1 MKTCPKCGTKYQDYA
16 IMCEEDW
23 TPLTDAYLND
33 PPPNLEIANHI
44 PKSLLIVSYLF
55 LIQSIL
61 YFISVALLMA
71 IIFLSMFTQP
81 VQLAFVLAL
90 FYGLGAIVTVL
101 LGILFLKISRGLR
114 RGSSGWR
121 TCALVY
127 LWLCLI
133 LVIFGTINYFFPI
146 IPRTHSTTTS
156 NWVEGSL
163 VFLISALSIYILTRR
178 KIKDFFIR

>member
-33 PPPNLEIANHI
+33 PPQPLETASKI
-44 PKSLLIVSYLF
+44 PKSLLIVTYLF
-55 LIQSIL
+55 FIQSSL
-61 YFISVALLMA
+61 YFLGAALLMI

-81 VQLAFVLAL
+81 VQLAFVLAV
-90 FYGLGAIVTVL
+90 FYGFGAFATML
-101 LGILFLKISRGLR
+101 LGILFLKVSRGLR

-133 LVIFGTINYFFPI
+133 LLTFGIANYFFPI
-146 IPRTHSTTTS
+146 LPRHHSVTTD
-156 NWVEGSL
+156 NWLESGL
-163 VFLISALSIYILTRR
+163 VFLISTGSIYVLTRR
-178 KIKDFFIR
+178 KVKDYFRR